1 MKVEQEVDC
10 SADDRD
16 EDHMKEFISLSSLLT
31 NLLQYVCEY
40 EIYSMILLKRF
51 KTNKLEEEKL
61 CCLS

>member
-40 EIYSMILLKRF
+40 QWDLFDDFI
-51 KTNKLEEEKL
+51 EKI
-61 CCLS
+61 